1 MTNPSVT
8 SLWLPSVIFTKF
20 RISTIPHP
28 FGSDLKIIHELSIL
42 PRKRI
47 QSSFLYSLTHSSG
60 CPGALP
66 LKQADNMLIQLFFPS
81 HIPLVRIRVTILQI
95 IKQDQKRLQAL
106 ILNINV
112 VFDRGE
118 IT

>member
-20 RISTIPHP
+20 RISRIPHP

-47 QSSFLYSLTHSSG
+47 QSSFLYSLTQSG

-66 LKQADNMLIQLFFPS
+66 LKQADNMFIQLFFPS
-81 HIPLVRIRVTILQI
+81 HIPLIRIRVTMLQI
-95 IKQDQKRLQAL
+95 IEQDQKRLLAL

>member
-20 RISTIPHP
+20 RISRIPHP

-47 QSSFLYSLTHSSG
+47 QSSFLYSLTQSG

-66 LKQADNMLIQLFFPS
+66 LKQADNMFIQLFFPS
-81 HIPLVRIRVTILQI
+81 HIPLVRIRVTMLQI
-95 IKQDQKRLQAL
+95 IKQDQKRLLAL
-106 ILNINV
+106 ILNIIV

>member
-1 MTNPSVT
+1 MANPSVT

-20 RISTIPHP
+20 RISRIPHP
-28 FGSDLKIIHELSIL
+28 FGSDLKTIHELSIL

-47 QSSFLYSLTHSSG
+47 QSSSLYSLTQSG

-66 LKQADNMLIQLFFPS
+66 QKQADNMLIQKFFPS
-81 HIPLVRIRVTILQI
+81 HIPQVKIRVTVLRI
-95 IKQDQKRLQAL
+95 IKQDQKRLLAL
-106 ILNINV
+106 ILIINV
-112 VFDRGE
+112 VFDRGK